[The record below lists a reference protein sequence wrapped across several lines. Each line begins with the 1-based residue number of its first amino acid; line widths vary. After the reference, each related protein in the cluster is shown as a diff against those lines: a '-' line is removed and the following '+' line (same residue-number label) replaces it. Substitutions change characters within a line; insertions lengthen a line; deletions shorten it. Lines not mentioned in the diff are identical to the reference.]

1 MISITPNLKVES
13 IDNSLKFYRD
23 ILGFEI
29 VMANP
34 EKDPIWVMLKRGSA
48 EIMLQQS
55 DSIDE
60 DYPMLKGKR
69 SGALTFYVMTES
81 APQLYEKIHL
91 SAEVVKPLALSF
103 YGRNEFAV
111 KDPDGFIFTFAS

>member
-1 MISITPNLKVES
+1 MKSITPNLKVEN
-13 IDNSLKFYRD
+13 IEYSLKFYRD

-34 EKDPIWVMLKRGSA
+34 EKDPVWVMLRYGTA
-48 EIMLQQS
+48 EIMLQQRI
-55 DSIDE
+55 SIE
-60 DYPMLKGKR
+60 EEYPLLTGKQA
-69 SGALTFYVMTES
+69 GALTFYVVTEN
-81 APQLYEKIHL
+81 APELYEKIN
-91 SAEVVKPLALSF
+91 SSVEIIKPLSLTS